1 MTRLRLCNTILSPLT
16 TVPLYRKPPAHCW
29 TGQPFQAASSEY
41 WEMGWQMSAS
51 SPSPEKIIKISW
63 PNFKGNYENPFLTL
77 TRIRV
82 SSLGI
87 ERTLFSTS
95 ASVTS
100 IKEQLEFW
108 SIMGNMP
115 CPVTQGWHYYWN
127 SVFSQL
133 LNANI
138 HLYFLEC
145 DPFLRLLCQHSLQ
158 QLDQLGGDFNWF
170 QNLKKKKNR

>member
-1 MTRLRLCNTILSPLT
+1 MDDIILISVPLT
-16 TVPLYRKPPAHCW
+16 SVPLYRKPPAHCW

-63 PNFKGNYENPFLTL
+63 PNFKGNYENSFLTL

-127 SVFSQL
+127 SVFLTIFKCKYSPLFPGVWSFLLASLPAFSVAAPPALLKPQL
-133 LNANI
+133 MQ
-138 HLYFLEC
+138 ESEKST
-145 DPFLRLLCQHSLQ
+145 D
-158 QLDQLGGDFNWF
+158 
-170 QNLKKKKNR
+170 